1 MKNIKKTEPITMKK
15 RIGSTT
21 YEVNAYFNPEAKE
34 TVEKKILRILKNELT
49 NSTKCA
55 ILNMS
60 QIVGVAL
67 SVKTDERSSA

>member
-1 MKNIKKTEPITMKK
+1 MKNIKKTEPIIIRK

-60 QIVGVAL
+60 QTVL
-67 SVKTDERSSA
+67 LPERSSA